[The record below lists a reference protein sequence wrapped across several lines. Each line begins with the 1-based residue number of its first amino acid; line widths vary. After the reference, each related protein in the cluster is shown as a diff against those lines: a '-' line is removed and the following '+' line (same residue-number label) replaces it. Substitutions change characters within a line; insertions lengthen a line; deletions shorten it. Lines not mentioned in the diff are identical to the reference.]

1 MSALSVKPIPTLIH
15 YTRSFE
21 YMMVMKLQSVK
32 LIPTRNW
39 RNKNFD
45 LVVERDKNRK
55 KSQLKVDE
63 RIHYMWFHYLK
74 LCLNLEEINYSVKK
88 RGARGKVLGK
98 TGVKVNK
105 HIYKN
110 WDLNDLYGMNF
121 SEWYKDPKHKK
132 LFTDGGFKPLRG
144 ARYHSLVKR
153 YNVFIEYYNGMNRE
167 FYDSDGGR
175 YSKEIVVCYDIF
187 LTYQKERFD
196 QLRKKD
202 PRMNVKDLMK
212 DGKFVGKKYEY
223 KNKCNTLVK
232 KDVKMC
238 EREILSCC
246 QGEFPK
252 SG

>member
-55 KSQLKVDE
+55 KSQQRVDE
-63 RIHYMWFHYLK
+63 RIHYMWFNYLK

-88 RGARGKVLGK
+88 KGARGKVLAK
-98 TGVKVNK
+98 TEVKVNK

-110 WDLNDLYGMNF
+110 WDLNDLYTMNF

-167 FYDSDGGR
+167 FRGRGDISQEMQVCSDIIE
-175 YSKEIVVCYDIF
+175 K
-187 LTYQKERFD
+187 YQKERYD
-196 QLRKKD
+196 QLKK
-202 PRMNVKDLMK
+202 RVKS
-212 DGKFVGKKYEY
+212 GKTEL
-223 KNKCNTLVK
+223 NNLVK
-232 KDVKMC
+232 KDVKLC

-252 SG
+252 SV

>member
-55 KSQLKVDE
+55 KSQQRVDE
-63 RIHYMWFHYLK
+63 RIHYMWFNYLK

-88 RGARGKVLGK
+88 KGARGKVLAK
-98 TGVKVNK
+98 TEVKVNK

-110 WDLNDLYGMNF
+110 WDLNDLYTMNF

-132 LFTDGGFKPLRG
+132 LFTEGGFKPHRG

-153 YNVFIEYYNGMNRE
+153 FNVFIEYCNGMNKE
-167 FYDSDGGR
+167 FHDIGDISQEMQVCSDIIE
-175 YSKEIVVCYDIF
+175 K
-187 LTYQKERFD
+187 YQKERYD
-196 QLRKKD
+196 QLKK
-202 PRMNVKDLMK
+202 RVKS
-212 DGKFVGKKYEY
+212 GKTEL
-223 KNKCNTLVK
+223 NNLVK
-232 KDVKMC
+232 KDVKLC

-252 SG
+252 SV

>member
-55 KSQLKVDE
+55 KSQQRVDE
-63 RIHYMWFHYLK
+63 RIHYMWFNYLK

-88 RGARGKVLGK
+88 KGARGKVLAK
-98 TGVKVNK
+98 TEVKVNK

-110 WDLNDLYGMNF
+110 WDLNDLYTMNF

-132 LFTDGGFKPLRG
+132 LFTEGGFKPHRG

-153 YNVFIEYYNGMNRE
+153 FNVFIEYYNGMNKE
-167 FYDSDGGR
+167 FHDIGDISQEMQVCSDIIE
-175 YSKEIVVCYDIF
+175 K
-187 LTYQKERFD
+187 YQKERYD
-196 QLRKKD
+196 QLKK
-202 PRMNVKDLMK
+202 RVKF
-212 DGKFVGKKYEY
+212 GKTEL
-223 KNKCNTLVK
+223 NNLVK
-232 KDVKMC
+232 KDVKLC
-238 EREILSCC
+238 VREILSCC

-252 SG
+252 SS

>member
-55 KSQLKVDE
+55 KSQQRVDE
-63 RIHYMWFHYLK
+63 RIHYMWFNYLK

-88 RGARGKVLGK
+88 KGARGKVLAK
-98 TGVKVNK
+98 TEVKVNK

-110 WDLNDLYGMNF
+110 WDLNDLYTMNF

-132 LFTDGGFKPLRG
+132 LFTEGGFKPHRG

-153 YNVFIEYYNGMNRE
+153 YNVFIEYYNGMNKE
-167 FYDSDGGR
+167 FHDIGDISQEMQVCSDIIE
-175 YSKEIVVCYDIF
+175 K
-187 LTYQKERFD
+187 YQKERYD
-196 QLRKKD
+196 QLKK
-202 PRMNVKDLMK
+202 RVKS
-212 DGKFVGKKYEY
+212 GKTEL
-223 KNKCNTLVK
+223 NNLVK
-232 KDVKMC
+232 KDVKLC

-252 SG
+252 SS

>member
-55 KSQLKVDE
+55 KSQQRVDE
-63 RIHYMWFHYLK
+63 RIHYMWFNYLK

-88 RGARGKVLGK
+88 KGARGKVLAK
-98 TGVKVNK
+98 TEVKVNK

-110 WDLNDLYGMNF
+110 WDLNDLYTMNF

-132 LFTDGGFKPLRG
+132 LFTEGGFKPHRG

-153 YNVFIEYYNGMNRE
+153 YNVFIEYYNGMNKE
-167 FYDSDGGR
+167 FHGRGDISQEMQVCSDIIE
-175 YSKEIVVCYDIF
+175 KF
-187 LTYQKERFD
+187 QKERFD
-196 QLRKKD
+196 QLKKKD
-202 PRMNVKDLMK
+202 PRMILKDIKK
-212 DGKFVGKKYEY
+212 DGKVVGVKYEY
-223 KNKCNTLVK
+223 RNEVNTLVK
-232 KDVKMC
+232 KDVKIC
-238 EREILSCC
+238 GKEILSCC

-252 SG
+252 SS

>member
-55 KSQLKVDE
+55 KSQQRVDE
-63 RIHYMWFHYLK
+63 RIHYMWFNYLK

-88 RGARGKVLGK
+88 KGARGKVLAK
-98 TGVKVNK
+98 TEVKVNK

-110 WDLNDLYGMNF
+110 WDLNDLYTMNF

-132 LFTDGGFKPLRG
+132 LFTEGRFKPLRG

-167 FYDSDGGR
+167 FRGRGDISQEMQVCSDIIE
-175 YSKEIVVCYDIF
+175 K
-187 LTYQKERFD
+187 YQKVRYD
-196 QLRKKD
+196 QVKK
-202 PRMNVKDLMK
+202 NVKS
-212 DGKFVGKKYEY
+212 GKSML
-223 KNKCNTLVK
+223 NDLVK
-232 KDVKMC
+232 KDVKIC
-238 EREILSCC
+238 EKEILSCC

-252 SG
+252 SS

>member
-55 KSQLKVDE
+55 KSQQRVDE
-63 RIHYMWFHYLK
+63 RIHYMWFNYLK

-88 RGARGKVLGK
+88 KGARGKVLAK
-98 TGVKVNK
+98 TEVKVNK

-110 WDLNDLYGMNF
+110 WDLNDLYTMNF

-132 LFTDGGFKPLRG
+132 LFTEGGFKPHRG

-167 FYDSDGGR
+167 FRGRGDISQEMQVCSDIIE
-175 YSKEIVVCYDIF
+175 K
-187 LTYQKERFD
+187 YQKERYD
-196 QLRKKD
+196 QLKK
-202 PRMNVKDLMK
+202 RVKS
-212 DGKFVGKKYEY
+212 GKTEL
-223 KNKCNTLVK
+223 NNLVK
-232 KDVKMC
+232 KDVKLC

-252 SG
+252 SV